1 MNVRTKFDGGKQVNR
16 CQSGSWQARCAGAA
30 LQINEGSNWSSEM
43 WSKVVSTPS
52 KTFRA
57 VGECKTKKLNK
68 DRKRKSTDT
77 TKIKRKKAKRESLS
91 ASQQSRE
98 YYSRYDGE
106 SNANDIVTDVF
117 NNQL

>member
-1 MNVRTKFDGGKQVNR
+1 MNVRAKFDGGKQVNR

-30 LQINEGSNWSSEM
+30 LRINEGSNWGSET

-57 VGECKTKKLNK
+57 AGECKTKKLNK

-77 TKIKRKKAKRESLS
+77 AKI
-91 ASQQSRE
+91 
-98 YYSRYDGE
+98 
-106 SNANDIVTDVF
+106 N
-117 NNQL
+117 